1 VSLCFS
7 KGLSTPVGSV
17 IIGSSAFIQKARHF
31 KKCFGGGVRNP
42 GLLSAA
48 CLVALQQTLPK
59 LERTHIVAKEI
70 ANKAMELGYK
80 FTLPV
85 DTNMVFLDLEALG
98 VSKKTFQ
105 QYCAR
110 EGVSVLE
117 SNRLA
122 VHHQI
127 SQEGVAR
134 VITALT
140 ILMKD
145 VKAGTIKTY

>member
-1 VSLCFS
+1 
-7 KGLSTPVGSV
+7 
-17 IIGSSAFIQKARHF
+17 
-31 KKCFGGGVRNP
+31 
-42 GLLSAA
+42 
-48 CLVALQQTLPK
+48 
-59 LERTHIVAKEI
+59 
-70 ANKAMELGYK
+70 
-80 FTLPV
+80 
-85 DTNMVFLDLEALG
+85 MVFLDLEDLG

-105 QYCAR
+105 HYCAR

-140 ILMKD
+140 TLMKD
-145 VKAGTIKTY
+145 VKAGTIKAY